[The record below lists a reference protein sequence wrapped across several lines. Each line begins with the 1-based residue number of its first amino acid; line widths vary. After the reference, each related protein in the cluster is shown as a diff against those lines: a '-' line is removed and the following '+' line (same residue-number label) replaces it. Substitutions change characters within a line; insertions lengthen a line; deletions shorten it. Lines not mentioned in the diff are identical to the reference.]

1 MIDAKMSSS
10 SHGNRKWYNMAKAEL
25 CIDGNVEESGGSDTT
40 SEDDYR
46 YFIKV
51 DDTVYNPTT
60 KDSWSTLGM
69 TNTEFKKV
77 EFVEKIV
84 VTATTQTITI
94 AHGTIGYSLL
104 VNGIQLTKI
113 VNNQD

>member
-1 MIDAKMSSS
+1 
-10 SHGNRKWYNMAKAEL
+10 MAKAEL
-25 CIDGNVEESGGSDTT
+25 CINNTVEESGGSDKT

-51 DDTVYNPTT
+51 DESVYNPTT
-60 KDSWSTLGM
+60 TDSWATLGM

-77 EFVEKIV
+77 DFVAKIV
-84 VTATTQTITI
+84 VTDTTQTINI
-94 AHGTIGYSLL
+94 CHGNIGYSLL

-113 VNNQD
+113 TTPQA